1 MTVLI
6 LLLVTTSESRVD
18 NVKSITR
25 GNKLNEVDSASTS
38 VVAVILAKL
47 IELSLLLLVTILFM
61 SRDDVNF
68 ITGLVDFR

>member
-1 MTVLI
+1 MTVKKIKVII
-6 LLLVTTSESRVD
+6 LLLAVGSVNFITS
-18 NVKSITR
+18 

-47 IELSLLLLVTILFM
+47 IELSLLLLLVTILFM